1 MSPIREGTQGGSVI
15 RRPPDSVNTVMMAY
29 ASTFAEPWTLRGRKA
44 APVLHYPG
52 QVRLM
57 ERADVNPAQLNA
69 LVVAVGQARDKAAF
83 RDLFDHFAP
92 RVKGY
97 LMRLGARNALAEDL
111 AQEAMLTV
119 WRKAGLFDPQKASA
133 STWIFTIARNLRID
147 AIRRERRPELDPE
160 DPALQPEGERPVD
173 ETLDRAKAEDRLHAA
188 LSDLPRDQ
196 SQIIEL
202 SFLAEKP
209 HSLIASELGLPLGTV
224 KSRIRLAM
232 ARLRLALGD
241 GA

>member
-1 MSPIREGTQGGSVI
+1 MDQVI
-15 RRPPDSVNTVMMAY
+15 RKRPGDVKAAMMAY
-29 ASTFAEPWTLRGRKA
+29 ASTFAEPWAVRRPKA
-44 APVLHYPG
+44 VRVRRRPE

-57 ERADVNPAQLNA
+57 NRSDADSERLNA
-69 LVVAVGQARDKAAF
+69 LVAAVGHARDTAAF
-83 RDLFDHFAP
+83 KDLFDHFAP

-97 LMRLGARNALAEDL
+97 LMRLGARNGLAEDL

-119 WRKAGLFDPQKASA
+119 WRKASLFDPEKASA

-147 AIRRERRPELDPE
+147 AIRKERRPEIDPE
-160 DPALQPEGERPVD
+160 DPALQPEGERTAD
-173 ETLDRAKAEDRLHAA
+173 ELLDWAKAEDRLHAA
-188 LSDLPRDQ
+188 LSDLPREQ

>member
-1 MSPIREGTQGGSVI
+1 
-15 RRPPDSVNTVMMAY
+15 MMAH
-29 ASTFAEPWTLRGRKA
+29 AATQSPTFAFRPARPV
-44 APVLHYPG
+44 APR
-52 QVRLM
+52 RLALVAM
-57 ERADVNPAQLNA
+57 DAPSAQRLNA
-69 LVVAVGQARDKAAF
+69 AVQSVGAARDRAAF
-83 RDLFDHFAP
+83 QLLFDHFAP

-97 LMRLGARNALAEDL
+97 LMRLGAGNAVAEDL
-111 AQEAMLTV
+111 AQEALLVV
-119 WRKAGLFDPQKASA
+119 WRKASLFDPAKASA

-147 AIRRERRPELDPE
+147 AIRKERRPELDPN
-160 DPALQPEGERPVD
+160 DPSLLPEAERPSD
-173 ETLDRAKAEDRLHAA
+173 EGLDWAKAEDRLRLA
-188 LSDLPRDQ
+188 LSELPREQ

-209 HSLIASELGLPLGTV
+209 HSTIASELGLPLGTV

>member
-1 MSPIREGTQGGSVI
+1 MNRSDA
-15 RRPPDSVNTVMMAY
+15 DS
-29 ASTFAEPWTLRGRKA
+29 
-44 APVLHYPG
+44 
-52 QVRLM
+52 
-57 ERADVNPAQLNA
+57 ERLNA
-69 LVVAVGQARDKAAF
+69 LVAAVGHARDTAAF
-83 RDLFDHFAP
+83 KDLFDHFAP

-97 LMRLGARNALAEDL
+97 LMRLGARNGLAEDL

-119 WRKAGLFDPQKASA
+119 WRKASLFDPEKASA

-147 AIRRERRPELDPE
+147 AIRKERRPEIDPE
-160 DPALQPEGERPVD
+160 DPALQPEGERTAD
-173 ETLDRAKAEDRLHAA
+173 ELLDWAKAEDRLHAA
-188 LSDLPRDQ
+188 LSDLPREQ

-202 SFLAEKP
+202 SFLTEKP